1 MSAVSAILLDLAGDD
16 PDQRMLPE
24 RLCAQVASVLATIDG
39 ASLAL
44 ATDDLTLELLTASDD
59 DTRDLARHQ
68 LELGDGPSLV
78 AHRGGV
84 TLHVADLSIATQ
96 RWPVY
101 AAAAEHAGVRS
112 SVSIPL
118 RVGGIRLG
126 VLDLLARR
134 TGRLEGAE
142 LGQALDYAEAAV
154 LVVLHLH
161 STEHLEGVGSVADPG
176 PLSPLEQAFDSR
188 AEVHQATGMVAVQ
201 ADVGLTEALLLIR
214 ARAFA
219 EGRSMMDV
227 ALDVVARRLRF
238 E

>member
-161 STEHLEGVGSVADPG
+161 
-176 PLSPLEQAFDSR
+176 
-188 AEVHQATGMVAVQ
+188 
-201 ADVGLTEALLLIR
+201 
-214 ARAFA
+214 
-219 EGRSMMDV
+219 
-227 ALDVVARRLRF
+227 
-238 E
+238 